1 VFTSLLGL
9 VIVSHLSSR
18 GSGALQVV
26 SELLGWPQD
35 VTLSLI
41 QKFLSQN
48 YFLKKILASHPFISK
63 MLSPFP
69 SLQSQKEV
77 RCQTN
82 FCQNEDGFPKLLRA
96 CIVRLGIRSQPEYD
110 GREFFEH
117 GTEKCVVTVYIG
129 SSPHHVE
136 WSVTAVGHRF
146 KDTFQVVARK
156 ALRALCQIYKEEVS
170 DTPLRFFPPLQRV
183 RPVWMTRMRALEGQ
197 QLLEFDPSVMYLTA
211 YLLTLD
217 AQYDFLARHHRQ
229 LIARAEDAE
238 KRNRK
243 LHVDLTTA
251 QARVATLESH
261 EVIVVEALK
270 QAKDEHVQK
279 LMEAYLVTHNQR
291 RALRIQEPATSNPVQ
306 PVRAEDPQI
315 LEGHPVSIKGEK
327 KAWELPEG
335 AIVLEGIL
343 VFPQAM
349 NKQEHPES
357 SQDPPPELFEPL
369 TMKKIPAPSRE
380 IKEAASTLP
389 APPPSEE
396 LQEPVQ
402 LEEEF
407 NPVLPSQSPP
417 EEVINIISLLTH
429 PGDISD

>member
-1 VFTSLLGL
+1 
-9 VIVSHLSSR
+9 
-18 GSGALQVV
+18 
-26 SELLGWPQD
+26 
-35 VTLSLI
+35 
-41 QKFLSQN
+41 
-48 YFLKKILASHPFISK
+48 
-63 MLSPFP
+63 M
-69 SLQSQKEV
+69 EV
-77 RCQTN
+77 RCQTS

-96 CIVRLGIRSQPEYD
+96 CTIRLGIRSQPEYD
-110 GREFFEH
+110 GCEFVKH

-136 WSVTAVGHRF
+136 WSVTAAGHRF
-146 KDTFQVVARK
+146 KDTCQVVARK
-156 ALRALCQIYKEEVS
+156 VLRALCQIYEEVA
-170 DTPLRFFPPLQRV
+170 DTPLRFFPPFQRD
-183 RPVWMTRMRALEGQ
+183 RPVWMARMRALEVQ
-197 QLLEFDPSVMYLTA
+197 QLLEDDPSVVYLTA

-229 LIARAEDAE
+229 MIARVEDAE
-238 KRNRK
+238 KRNRQ

-251 QARVATLESH
+251 QARATALESR
-261 EVIVVEALK
+261 EVIAVEALK

-291 RALRIQEPATSNPVQ
+291 RALRIQEPASSNPVQ
-306 PVRAEDPQI
+306 SVRAEDLQI

-335 AIVLEGIL
+335 AIVLEGIP

-349 NKQEHPES
+349 DKQEHPES
-357 SQDPPPELFEPL
+357 SQDPPLELFEPL
-369 TMKKIPAPSRE
+369 TMKKILASSRE
-380 IKEAASTLP
+380 IKEEVASTPP

-407 NPVLPSQSPP
+407 NPVLPSQSLL
-417 EEVINIISLLTH
+417 EEVINISSLLTH
-429 PGDISD
+429 PEDISD